1 LRAAGQ
7 PAGTISWWV
16 AGRCSSGPLTCLVTA
31 RDRVEVGPPVRGQG
45 RLVDRGIKVEALGR
59 GARVQS
65 LAETA
70 QSPRTDSATRAPV
83 GGEMDRVTQRLH
95 IDRVV
100 LLVNAGHRMC
110 CRRYGH
116 DHRPAMIT
124 KAHKPVILAH
134 RLGTFLGVQGAPEWA
149 GFAPWPADPRSFAVD
164 HPSFFSACSCSVVWS
179 GVHDRSLRVSQ
190 RRVAGRLSIR
200 ADPETTAVSF
210 SP

>member
-1 LRAAGQ
+1 MFQRAPDLSRNGLG
-7 PAGTISWWV
+7 P
-16 AGRCSSGPLTCLVTA
+16 GRGRSTRTGK
-31 RDRVEVGPPVRGQG
+31 G
-45 RLVDRGIKVEALGR
+45 RLVDRGIKIQALGR

-70 QSPRTDSATRAPV
+70 QSPRTDSALAHEWAAKWIASPS
-83 GGEMDRVTQRLH
+83 GLH

-134 RLGTFLGVQGAPEWA
+134 RLGTFLGIQGLRSGPGCRPLA
-149 GFAPWPADPRSFAVD
+149 GRSKII
-164 HPSFFSACSCSVVWS
+164 CSCSPLLLQAHAAARRM
-179 GVHDRSLRVSQ
+179 GRS
-190 RRVAGRLSIR
+190 
-200 ADPETTAVSF
+200 P
-210 SP
+210 